1 MTDHNAPDTPDP
13 EDRSST
19 HPPAAGGKADPP
31 PSGSN
36 GNHGLHKLSTATLVI
51 AALGV
56 VFGDI
61 GTSPIYTL
69 KECFSPAS
77 PHHIAATQGNILGVV
92 SLVLWALILLI
103 CVKYLVYIL
112 RADNKGEGGVL
123 SLMVLAAHG
132 MTEQARRRRVIIILG
147 LFGAA
152 LLFGD
157 GIITPAISVLS
168 AVEGLK
174 DGGLLGEA
182 PAEAGAALVWEQQ
195 RQWLT
200 VGITSVILI
209 GLFSVQFLGTARM
222 GRFFG
227 PVTGLW
233 FVCLGVLGVSQLGRG
248 TEILAAFN
256 PVHGWTFL
264 TQGGHAAFVILGSVF
279 LAVTGGEALYADMGH
294 FGRGPIR
301 RGWFMLVFP
310 ALALNYLGQGA
321 LLLHEPESARA
332 PFFQMAPQWATLP
345 LVVLATAAT
354 VIASQALI
362 TGTYSLTL
370 SAVQL
375 GYLPRLS
382 IRHTSEHARGQ
393 IYIPL
398 VNWLLMLACL
408 ALVLAFRTSSNLAA
422 AYGVAVT
429 MTMFITTVLFYF
441 VARHLWHWPVLKAGL
456 LCTVF
461 GLIELG
467 FLSANLTKFF
477 HGGWFPIA
485 AGAVLFLLMTTW
497 ATGRRLVRARLEA
510 SAVSQELLV
519 ESLRRRPPVS
529 VPGTA
534 IFLTSTRGRSPVAL
548 LHSLKHYG
556 AIHQRVI
563 FLTLEVQDDPW
574 VPPGKRVEVE
584 ALGDG
589 FWRVTGRFGFM
600 QKPHVPRFLRQC
612 AAYGLEVDPD
622 MATFFMGR
630 EIILPSAQPGMAR
643 WREHLFAL
651 ASRLAQQ
658 PATYFQIPVGRVIEL
673 GQQVEI

>member
-1 MTDHNAPDTPDP
+1 MTDNSDAPAPGT
-13 EDRSST
+13 E
-19 HPPAAGGKADPP
+19 
-31 PSGSN
+31 PSGS
-36 GNHGLHKLSTATLVI
+36 GETPSEPHSSGQHHGLHKLSTTTLVI

-77 PHHIAATQGNILGVV
+77 HHHMAVTEGHVLGVV
-92 SLVLWALILLI
+92 SLILWSLILLI

-132 MTEQARRRRVIIILG
+132 MVESRRRRVIIILG

-168 AVEGLK
+168 AIEGLK
-174 DGGLLGEA
+174 DNGLMGQA
-182 PAEAGAALVWEQQ
+182 PADAAAALLWEQHQ
-195 RQWLT
+195 EWLT
-200 VGITSVILI
+200 MGITAVILI
-209 GLFSVQFLGTARM
+209 GLFSVQFLGTDKV

-227 PVTGLW
+227 PLTAIW
-233 FVCLGVLGVSQLGRG
+233 FTCLGVLGFSQLIQGP
-248 TEILAAFN
+248 EILQAFN
-256 PVHGWTFL
+256 PLHGWHFL
-264 TQGGHAAFVILGSVF
+264 RHGGHAAFVILGSVF

-294 FGRGPIR
+294 FGKSPIR
-301 RGWFMLVFP
+301 RAWFILVFP
-310 ALALNYLGQGA
+310 SLALNYLGQGA
-321 LLLHEPESARA
+321 LLLKNPGAAIS
-332 PFFQMAPQWATLP
+332 PLFQMAPQWATLP
-345 LVVLATAAT
+345 LVLLATAAT

-398 VNWLLMLACL
+398 VNWMLMFACL
-408 ALVLAFRTSSNLAA
+408 ALVFAFRTSSNLAA

-441 VARHLWHWPVLKAGL
+441 VARHLWHWPALKAL
-456 LCTVF
+456 FLCTVF

-485 AGAVLFLLMTTW
+485 AGSILFVLMTTW
-497 ATGRRLVRARLEA
+497 ATGRRLVRDRLES
-510 SAVSQELLV
+510 SAISQDLLV
-519 ESLRRRPPVS
+519 ESLLRRPPVS

-574 VPPGKRVEVE
+574 VPPSKRVEVE
-584 ALGDG
+584 SLGHG

-600 QKPHVPRFLRQC
+600 QKPHVPRFMRLC
-612 AAYGLEVDPD
+612 ASHGLEVDPD
-622 MATFFMGR
+622 RATFFIGR
-630 EIILPSAQPGMAR
+630 EIILPSANPGMAR
-643 WREHLFAL
+643 WREHLFAM

-658 PATYFQIPVGRVIEL
+658 PATFFQIPVGRVIEL